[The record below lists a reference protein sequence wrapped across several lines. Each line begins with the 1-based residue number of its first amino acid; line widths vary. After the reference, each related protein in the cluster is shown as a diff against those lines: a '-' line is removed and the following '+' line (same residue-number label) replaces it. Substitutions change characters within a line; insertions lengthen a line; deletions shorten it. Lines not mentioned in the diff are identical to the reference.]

1 MPSTSV
7 YGAQKTTFLPKV
19 EAKYSIGFHTMTP
32 IHLSIFFTYLVTL
45 GAAAQDAPE
54 RSDLALALRQ
64 ITAIE
69 QLAYRASSGAVHATG
84 ARYSFDYSAF
94 VADLERVRQG
104 IHSYLSPSRAQP
116 ADLVELAGRYRAEAP
131 YSSHSD
137 EHD

>member
-1 MPSTSV
+1 
-7 YGAQKTTFLPKV
+7 
-19 EAKYSIGFHTMTP
+19 MTP

-64 ITAIE
+64 TTAIE
-69 QLAYRASSGAVHATG
+69 QLAYRASSGAVYATG

-104 IHSYLSPSRAQP
+104 IHNYLSPSRAQP
-116 ADLVELAGRYRAEAP
+116 ADLVDLSGDYRAEALH
-131 YSSHSD
+131 SSPPD
-137 EHD
+137 ENE